1 MKTRLLSLFIFLSV
15 NSFSQITV
23 YENDLVGV
31 GDLMIKAFD
40 PNANV
45 SLGTTGPN
53 QYWDFG
59 SLQFPSFDNLFFVD
73 PSLTSS
79 GSLYNNV
86 NLAMEQGTS
95 VSYFNKGSSGMY
107 IHGINDTV
115 FATPALYYPLPLTYP
130 LIISDG
136 PSLVIDNVI
145 TGALL
150 NIALPAATV
159 ASLTNGLANSADTA
173 VVKILN
179 TSNFEVDASG
189 TMNTPLGTFDVLR
202 LKSIKYTDSQLD
214 IYCSDTLTG
223 LGTWITNV
231 PFSSIPFLGN
241 SNNNMVE
248 YKYEWITNDP
258 SAHFLIAE
266 VIVDSL
272 DNIMDGVSF
281 QINSSVSSI
290 YNNSEKRNLI
300 KLTDLS
306 GKETK
311 RQNNKLL
318 FYEYDNGIIEKKIIV
333 E

>member
-1 MKTRLLSLFIFLSV
+1 
-15 NSFSQITV
+15 
-23 YENDLVGV
+23 
-31 GDLMIKAFD
+31 
-40 PNANV
+40 
-45 SLGTTGPN
+45 
-53 QYWDFG
+53 
-59 SLQFPSFDNLFFVD
+59 
-73 PSLTSS
+73 
-79 GSLYNNV
+79 
-86 NLAMEQGTS
+86 
-95 VSYFNKGSSGMY
+95 
-107 IHGINDTV
+107 
-115 FATPALYYPLPLTYP
+115 
-130 LIISDG
+130 
-136 PSLVIDNVI
+136 
-145 TGALL
+145 
-150 NIALPAATV
+150 
-159 ASLTNGLANSADTA
+159 LANSADTA

-272 DNIMDGVSF
+272 DNIIDGVSF

>member
-1 MKTRLLSLFIFLSV
+1 
-15 NSFSQITV
+15 
-23 YENDLVGV
+23 
-31 GDLMIKAFD
+31 
-40 PNANV
+40 
-45 SLGTTGPN
+45 
-53 QYWDFG
+53 
-59 SLQFPSFDNLFFVD
+59 
-73 PSLTSS
+73 
-79 GSLYNNV
+79 
-86 NLAMEQGTS
+86 MEQGTS

-130 LIISDG
+130 LTISDG

-150 NIALPAATV
+150 NIALPAATE

-272 DNIMDGVSF
+272 DNIIDGVSF